1 MAEPVTHHL
10 ASSRAAWGLLL
21 AASVSASAQG
31 LADPTRPPASF
42 GPATA
47 ASAAPRAVAA
57 SAPAPH
63 ALRVQSVQLPREG
76 RASALVDNRLVFV
89 GDKLGAGTV
98 AAIDAQGV
106 ELRRADGRSERLR
119 LIDAA
124 IVKQAALAP
133 APSTAPV
140 ASVATAGGKQ
150 P

>member
-1 MAEPVTHHL
+1 MKHRPP
-10 ASSRAAWGLLL
+10 LL
-21 AASVSASAQG
+21 AWLGAVCLVAAAAQAQTV
-31 LADPTRPPASF
+31 ADPTRPPTAAA
-42 GPATA
+42 PA
-47 ASAAPRAVAA
+47 ASAPARAA
-57 SAPAPH
+57 SAPAPQV
-63 ALRVQSVQLPREG
+63 LRVQSVQLPREG

-98 AAIDAQGV
+98 AAIDALGV
-106 ELRRADGRSERLR
+106 EFKRADGRSERLR

-140 ASVATAGGKQ
+140 ASVATAGGPQ